1 MNQQQENDLIASAS
15 LFIKTLTDIE
25 GADRGMELWDRIA
38 DVIGSDIKGKI
49 FFSLLTSNFGTI
61 IINPIHATELKEV
74 AIHKVSIVKC
84 IRLYTGLGLKE
95 AIAIL
100 NQILDGQ
107 SVKLSVDPK
116 DTIRALNE
124 LRTYGI
130 KA

>member
-1 MNQQQENDLIASAS
+1 MTQEQENDLISAAT

-25 GADRGMELWDRIA
+25 GPEHGMELWDRISE
-38 DVIGSDIKGKI
+38 VINPNIKGKI
-49 FFSLLTSNFGTI
+49 FFSLLTNNFGTI
-61 IINPIHATELKEV
+61 VIYPIHPHELKEV
-74 AIHKVSIVKC
+74 QTHKVSIVKC
-84 IRLYTGLGLKE
+84 IRAYTGLGLKE

-116 DTIRALNE
+116 DTIKALNE

>member
-1 MNQQQENDLIASAS
+1 MTQQQENDLISAAT

-25 GADRGMELWDRIA
+25 GPEHGMELWDRIA
-38 DVIGSDIKGKI
+38 QVIDPDIKGKI
-49 FFSLLTSNFGTI
+49 FFSLLTNSYGTI
-61 IINPIHATELKEV
+61 VIHPIHPNDLKEV
-74 AIHKVSIVKC
+74 QINKVSIIRC

-95 AIAIL
+95 GIGIL

-107 SVKLSVDPK
+107 CVKISVDPK
-116 DTIRALNE
+116 DTIKALNE